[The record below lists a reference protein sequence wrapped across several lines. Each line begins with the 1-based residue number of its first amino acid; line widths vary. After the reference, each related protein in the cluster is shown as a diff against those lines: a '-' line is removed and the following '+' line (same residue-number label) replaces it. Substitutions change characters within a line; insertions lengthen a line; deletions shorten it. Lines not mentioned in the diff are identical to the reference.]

1 MKKKSILFTSLALS
15 FLALGSAFTFANKAE
30 SASAIEQTV
39 SYIDV
44 GPGVMNVDSPN
55 AGEQINVKNY
65 SIAFRGA
72 SYTKYLMLFPNTNI
86 YEGIPFSTNATN
98 NEMVDT
104 DLSLIRIYTSPTKYK
119 TAKQLVDATGAPT
132 QFNIFQDACLN
143 VSIPCFG
150 IAADE
155 VYMVTIAEGFV
166 YPYAPSSDHSVK
178 YVQSRTLSLTSTK
191 YGTGASDIVNS
202 GDWLMDR
209 EISGNK
215 VPLPV
220 DACASDRSFG
230 QYRAHIRGN
239 EDFGDDSLYD
249 NGSCYLLIFFGED
262 QYNPEIKGRYN
273 IDVAGKYFDVS
284 EDEDSFLNKLY
295 RKVHFETKQGEK
307 LTLENVSN
315 PSTKGLP
322 TYNIWG
328 ENNCLA
334 FKIGN
339 LNYLGV
345 EHPYYVDDVSYCA
358 TSFATMTIDGGA
370 EFPCFATTNGDSIK
384 NYRYVQNETIKVDI
398 SSGENPYWMVHSD
411 LIFAYGDSLVTSVS
425 TSEETYAY
433 KGEEFTKT
441 FVHIT
446 LDNTNYAGLSNA
458 FISNPGTDLVR
469 YIYVNGRSLKYKNE
483 STVAV
488 VNLNG
493 RTNTIS
499 LSVDGD
505 TSSTIK
511 EIIIQKGCYIPSASA
526 DENGASAYK
535 QTAFFSIA
543 KTGSYSRNS
552 SNEEFNKTTTLE
564 WTLWFDGAN
573 PKKVGN
579 ARYFNISNAPI
590 PEKEGFNFLGWL
602 DEDGN
607 EVTGN
612 IQVYSGKEFF
622 ANFEIVHT
630 VKLVNGKDVTIAHIK
645 TYQRLTYQEELK
657 DKLYPTK
664 VGYQFLGWFDE
675 EDNYFNIDNQ
685 ILGDMVLTARFEKL
699 DGETSS
705 KGCNGSIGI
714 TSAILASISLLA
726 TGLIIKK
733 KKEN

>member
-1 MKKKSILFTSLALS
+1 MIHKGYKFRLYPNKKQREF
-15 FLALGSAFTFANKAE
+15 FAK
-30 SASAIEQTV
+30 
-39 SYIDV
+39 
-44 GPGVMNVDSPN
+44 
-55 AGEQINVKNY
+55 
-65 SIAFRGA
+65 
-72 SYTKYLMLFPNTNI
+72 
-86 YEGIPFSTNATN
+86 
-98 NEMVDT
+98 
-104 DLSLIRIYTSPTKYK
+104 
-119 TAKQLVDATGAPT
+119 
-132 QFNIFQDACLN
+132 
-143 VSIPCFG
+143 CFG
-150 IAADE
+150 CARFMYNKILTDHNE
-155 VYMVTIAEGFV
+155 YYKETVI
-166 YPYAPSSDHSVK
+166 PS
-178 YVQSRTLSLTSTK
+178 
-191 YGTGASDIVNS
+191 
-202 GDWLMDR
+202 
-209 EISGNK
+209 
-215 VPLPV
+215 
-220 DACASDRSFG
+220 
-230 QYRAHIRGN
+230 
-239 EDFGDDSLYD
+239 
-249 NGSCYLLIFFGED
+249 
-262 QYNPEIKGRYN
+262 
-273 IDVAGKYFDVS
+273 
-284 EDEDSFLNKLY
+284 
-295 RKVHFETKQGEK
+295 
-307 LTLENVSN
+307 
-315 PSTKGLP
+315 
-322 TYNIWG
+322 
-328 ENNCLA
+328 
-334 FKIGN
+334 
-339 LNYLGV
+339 
-345 EHPYYVDDVSYCA
+345 
-358 TSFATMTIDGGA
+358 
-370 EFPCFATTNGDSIK
+370 
-384 NYRYVQNETIKVDI
+384 
-398 SSGENPYWMVHSD
+398 
-411 LIFAYGDSLVTSVS
+411 
-425 TSEETYAY
+425 
-433 KGEEFTKT
+433 
-441 FVHIT
+441 

-526 DENGASAYK
+526 DENGVSAYK
-535 QTAFFSIA
+535 QTAFFNVA

-664 VGYQFLGWFDE
+664 AGYQFLGWFDE

-685 ILGDMVLTARFEKL
+685 ILGDMVLTAKFEKL
-699 DGETSS
+699 EGESS

-733 KKEN
+733 KKIKKK